1 MIGVGELHD
10 NLYLLH
16 TTSSCKFISEA
27 SSTLESVFQSFV
39 NSMLD
44 FVSTLSV
51 IKPYLWHMR
60 IGHISDNKFHALH
73 SYIPNVHTFHSNKY
87 CVLCPIAK

>member
-1 MIGVGELHD
+1 
-10 NLYLLH
+10 
-16 TTSSCKFISEA
+16 
-27 SSTLESVFQSFV
+27 
-39 NSMLD
+39 MLD

>member
-1 MIGVGELHD
+1 MIGVGELRD
-10 NLYLLH
+10 NLYLLN
-16 TTSSCKFISEA
+16 TASTCKSVSEA
-27 SSTLESVFQSFV
+27 SSTIESVFQSFV